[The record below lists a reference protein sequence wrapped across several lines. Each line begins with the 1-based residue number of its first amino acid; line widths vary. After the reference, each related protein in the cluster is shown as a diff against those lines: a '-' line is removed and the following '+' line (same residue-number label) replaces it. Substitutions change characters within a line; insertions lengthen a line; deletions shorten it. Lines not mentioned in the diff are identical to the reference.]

1 MAWKKVIVSGSNA
14 ELANITA
21 TGTDIKLSGIP
32 GATEANVVTIA
43 SDGTLSTRAGSDFS
57 VTNTDTL
64 YYAGGGIA
72 LSNTTFSVAAGT
84 GLTQTTTGLG
94 ISNSGVGATQLA
106 VDGDGTSGYVLS
118 SDGDGTFSWVAQTVN
133 TNDNT
138 LYYAGTGLALSNTT
152 FSVSNSGIGATQLDV
167 DGNGSSGQ
175 VLASD
180 GDGTFSWVAQTAN
193 VDTTY
198 TGGTGIT
205 INGSDVIS
213 SDANQS
219 HVTTVGALD
228 AGSITSNFGAINNG
242 SSNIT
247 TLGTISGSTIQTGNL
262 LVSGSAQMSGSLIFN
277 GVSFTETSISTLT
290 GSNVFGGSSTTQ
302 TFSGSTTFINN
313 PTFNTTLSASAAT
326 FGTLSVGG
334 TAIGTLISNAV
345 TSGVGTNITSVGTIT
360 TGTWNAG
367 TIAVA
372 YGGTNATSFADKSV
386 IVSQD
391 SGTDQLSAKAMT
403 TDGSLLIGGGNGPEV
418 ATLTQGTNITITN
431 GNGTISI
438 AGTADTQLSQ
448 EQVEDFAGGLVA
460 TGGTK
465 TGITVTYDDTN
476 NNMDFV
482 VGGLTINEFANATIQ
497 TSGEFSDTPTNNNT
511 SLVTAAG
518 IIEYVDSATSGFTG
532 DTVYT
537 AGDGLTLTGNDFDLE
552 AGLTTVTSIYNTGLK
567 IGRVANDTTIDF
579 SLADDQITFD
589 AGSTERLR
597 VDTSGIKVYGAI
609 SASGNL
615 TVAGNLQVN
624 GTTTT
629 VNTET
634 INLADNFIVLNSD
647 IDGNTAPVDAGITVN
662 GGNASDQ
669 SLYYDFTKAAWSVYK
684 GTGSDTTTATAQ
696 LVSVVATG
704 SAPSG
709 NPGYGNDANSRKGQM
724 AVHGNDIYIYV

>member
-14 ELANITA
+14 ELVNLTA
-21 TGTDIKLSGIP
+21 TGTDIKLSGIT

-57 VTNTDTL
+57 VANTDTL
-64 YYAGGGIA
+64 YSAGNGIA
-72 LSNTTFSVAAGT
+72 LSNTTFSVTAGT
-84 GLTQTTTGLG
+84 GLTQDASGLS
-94 ISNSGVGATQLA
+94 ISNNGIGATQLA
-106 VDGDGTSGYVLS
+106 VDGDGASGYVLS
-118 SDGDGTFSWVAQTVN
+118 SDADGTFTWVAQTVN

-152 FSVSNSGIGATQLDV
+152 FSVSANGIGATQLDV
-167 DGNGSSGQ
+167 DGNGTAGY

-205 INGSDVIS
+205 INGSDQIS
-213 SDANQS
+213 SDANQN

-228 AGSITSNFGAINNG
+228 GGSITSGFGAIDNG
-242 SSNIT
+242 TSNIT
-247 TLGTISGSTIQTGNL
+247 TQGTISGSTIKTANL
-262 LVSGSAQMSGSLIFN
+262 LVSGSAQMSGSLTFN
-277 GVSFTETSISTLT
+277 GISFTETSISTLT
-290 GSNVFGGSSTTQ
+290 GSNVFGGSGTTQ
-302 TFSGSTTFINN
+302 TFSGSTTFLNN
-313 PTFNTTLSASAAT
+313 PTFNSTLSASSAT

-345 TSGVGTNITSVGTIT
+345 TGGVGTNITSVGTIT

-367 TIAVA
+367 TITVGF
-372 YGGTNATSFADKSV
+372 GGTGATSFADKSV

-391 SGTDQLSAKAMT
+391 SGTDTLSAKAMT
-403 TDGSLLIGGGNGPEV
+403 TNGSLLIGGGNGPEV
-418 ATLTQGTNITITN
+418 ATLSAGSNITITN

-438 AGTADTQLSQ
+438 DGTDNTQLTQ
-448 EQVEDFAGGLVA
+448 EQVEDFVGGMLD
-460 TGGTK
+460 GTE
-465 TGITVTYDDTN
+465 TGITVGYDDTN
-476 NNMDFV
+476 GNLDFV
-482 VGGLTINEFANATIQ
+482 VGGLTISEFAAATIQ
-497 TSGEFSDTPTNNNT
+497 TSTEFSDTPTNNDT

-518 IIEYVDSATSGFTG
+518 IIEYVEAATSGLTG
-532 DTVYT
+532 ESVYT
-537 AGDGLTLTGNDFDLE
+537 AGDGLTLTGNEFSLVT
-552 AGLTTVTSIYNTGLK
+552 GLTTVTSIYDTGLK

-579 SLADDQITFD
+579 STDDQITFD

-597 VDTSGIKVYGAI
+597 VDTTGIKVYGAI

-615 TVAGNLQVN
+615 TVAGDLQVN

-629 VNTET
+629 VNAET
-634 INLADNFIVLNSD
+634 IALADNFIVLNSD
-647 IDGNTAPVDAGITVN
+647 IGVNTAPVDAGITVN
-662 GGNASDQ
+662 GGNVTDQ